1 MVSPLSLGADET
13 TVASP
18 SNAINVTNDGGNTEQ
33 EDEEGDEGED
43 NQDEDDDDVADD
55 ESDYSYQYE
64 DDDGYS
70 GFLIPTEPVMESST
84 NNNNNNSNSFAPL
97 ETGGNNAAA
106 SSESADGGGKKSALP
121 RTISRAASG
130 VSSPV
135 PETNPQEN
143 ERKQKWR
150 EPTRAA
156 VNMSL
161 RAEKEKTGGRRRLAS
176 DLYKIMMVSDILY
189 ILTRNCLS

>member
-1 MVSPLSLGADET
+1 MILFCIFTNKRSLLPRPPPTCEIKLSVNYLLVSPLSLGADET

-70 GFLIPTEPVMESST
+70 GFLIPL
-84 NNNNNNSNSFAPL
+84 NL
-97 ETGGNNAAA
+97 
-106 SSESADGGGKKSALP
+106 
-121 RTISRAASG
+121 
-130 VSSPV
+130 
-135 PETNPQEN
+135 
-143 ERKQKWR
+143 
-150 EPTRAA
+150 
-156 VNMSL
+156 
-161 RAEKEKTGGRRRLAS
+161 
-176 DLYKIMMVSDILY
+176 
-189 ILTRNCLS
+189 

>member
-1 MVSPLSLGADET
+1 MAISRLFVLEKAVLIAIVTCQPSSPA
-13 TVASP
+13 
-18 SNAINVTNDGGNTEQ
+18 AITGRII
-33 EDEEGDEGED
+33 
-43 NQDEDDDDVADD
+43 
-55 ESDYSYQYE
+55 SISY
-64 DDDGYS
+64 
-70 GFLIPTEPVMESST
+70 PEPVT
-84 NNNNNNSNSFAPL
+84 KTIAP
-97 ETGGNNAAA
+97 ECFIANATSA
-106 SSESADGGGKKSALP
+106 SSEPADGGGKKSALP

-176 DLYKIMMVSDILY
+176 DLYKIMMVSDI
-189 ILTRNCLS
+189 